1 MEFEQQ
7 KGVSEW
13 NRNTKKEYQKRIG
26 TPKRSIRIESEH
38 QKGVSEWNWNTKKEY
53 QNRIGTPKMEYQN
66 GIGTPTNLGFDTSHD
81 IFFELIFWPFFK
93 S

>member
-38 QKGVSEWNWNTKKEY
+38 QKRSIRMESEHQKGVSERNRNTNKP
-53 QNRIGTPKMEYQN
+53 RI
-66 GIGTPTNLGFDTSHD
+66 
-81 IFFELIFWPFFK
+81 
-93 S
+93 